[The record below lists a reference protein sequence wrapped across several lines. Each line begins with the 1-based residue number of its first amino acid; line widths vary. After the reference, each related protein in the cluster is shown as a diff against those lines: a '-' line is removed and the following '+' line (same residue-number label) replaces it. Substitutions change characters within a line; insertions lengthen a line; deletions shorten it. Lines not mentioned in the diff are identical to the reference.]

1 MEILR
6 LEITLNNVE
15 KSLKGLCSRF
25 HLTESVNV
33 KIYEKTLSNLKT
45 REKKITRKSEVL
57 EKVHEFMHNRSTKWK
72 GKKGTEKY

>member
-15 KSLKGLCSRF
+15 KSLKGPYSRF
-25 HLTESVNV
+25 HLTESVNM
-33 KIYEKTLSNLKT
+33 KIYEKRLTNLKT

-57 EKVHEFMHNRSTKWK
+57 EKVYELMHNGSTK
-72 GKKGTEKY
+72 